1 MDREGLPAA
10 EALGDFL
17 GFCRGQSVLSYGNDM
32 VVLGE
37 NVGWARSRGEEVKN
51 GFLDAH
57 FLNIRPWLNSIASAT
72 SASNVGRL
80 WQDLDLPKPAPGKE
94 HSALFDCYSF
104 ASALEHLSE
113 GGSRL
118 PEFLPLTNQAA
129 NKAPD
134 TPSAHF
140 AQRGRCRKRRK
151 TVWSASPLTAL
162 RGLVLWPR
170 TAFSSFSYVGLMASS
185 RAVPNLRAM
194 FFTYLRRELRRRR
207 KAALVVASGL
217 ALGIALVIV
226 VNSVSS
232 GMGKAQD
239 KVLQSLYGLGTDMTV
254 TKAAT
259 PTASGSQQPRFQFD
273 ANNNDDSKTQSSDR
287 VMVQGF
293 TTLASTT
300 VTKVAGQKGVSDA
313 VGGLSLNV
321 VKVDGQFTRGQFQQ
335 NQGSGTG
342 GGGNRGGGTGAPQG
356 EVTGGG
362 ANFNINSYSVY
373 GTDVTKPALGP
384 LTSSKITS
392 GRTFTTAEAN
402 SKVVVADSAYAKEKK
417 LKVGSTV
424 TIKSVKYKVIGIATA
439 TSGDAAANL
448 YVPLKQAQTLS
459 GDTNKVTTIYV
470 KATDSQQI
478 SAVKKTITSNV
489 SGTTV
494 TTSADLADT
503 VSGSLSTASSLATS
517 VGKWLSIA
525 VLIAA
530 FLVAGLLTSSAVSRR
545 VREFGTLKALG
556 WKSGRVTRQVVGEA
570 IVNGQLWSAAS
581 SASRSA
587 WRARTSSP
595 RSARPSRPPWAA
607 PVVPA
612 ARAAV
617 PVAAAS
623 AAADRPRPRPST

>member
-1 MDREGLPAA
+1 
-10 EALGDFL
+10 
-17 GFCRGQSVLSYGNDM
+17 
-32 VVLGE
+32 
-37 NVGWARSRGEEVKN
+37 
-51 GFLDAH
+51 
-57 FLNIRPWLNSIASAT
+57 
-72 SASNVGRL
+72 
-80 WQDLDLPKPAPGKE
+80 
-94 HSALFDCYSF
+94 
-104 ASALEHLSE
+104 
-113 GGSRL
+113 
-118 PEFLPLTNQAA
+118 
-129 NKAPD
+129 
-134 TPSAHF
+134 
-140 AQRGRCRKRRK
+140 
-151 TVWSASPLTAL
+151 
-162 RGLVLWPR
+162 
-170 TAFSSFSYVGLMASS
+170 
-185 RAVPNLRAM
+185 M

-259 PTASGSQQPRFQFD
+259 ASASSSQQPRFQFD

-356 EVTGGG
+356 SVTGGG
-362 ANFNINSYSVY
+362 ANFNINAYTVY

-448 YVPLKQAQTLS
+448 YIPLTQAQTLS
-459 GDTNKVTTIYV
+459 GDKNKVTTIYV
-470 KATDSQQI
+470 KATDSKQI

-570 IVNGQLWSAAS
+570 IVNGLVGGVLGIALGLAGAYVVTAISPTL
-581 SASRSA
+581 SASLGNSA
-587 WRARTSSP
+587 GGAARPGGGGPGGGGGFGGGRQAAAKTLDVALTAPVNATTIVLAVGLAVAGGLIAGAFGGWRASRL
-595 RSARPSRPPWAA
+595 RP
-607 PVVPA
+607 
-612 ARAAV
+612 
-617 PVAAAS
+617 
-623 AAADRPRPRPST
+623 ADALRRVE

>member
-1 MDREGLPAA
+1 
-10 EALGDFL
+10 
-17 GFCRGQSVLSYGNDM
+17 
-32 VVLGE
+32 
-37 NVGWARSRGEEVKN
+37 
-51 GFLDAH
+51 
-57 FLNIRPWLNSIASAT
+57 
-72 SASNVGRL
+72 
-80 WQDLDLPKPAPGKE
+80 
-94 HSALFDCYSF
+94 
-104 ASALEHLSE
+104 
-113 GGSRL
+113 
-118 PEFLPLTNQAA
+118 
-129 NKAPD
+129 
-134 TPSAHF
+134 
-140 AQRGRCRKRRK
+140 
-151 TVWSASPLTAL
+151 
-162 RGLVLWPR
+162 
-170 TAFSSFSYVGLMASS
+170 
-185 RAVPNLRAM
+185 M

-570 IVNGQLWSAAS
+570 IVNGLVGGVLGIALGLAGAYVVTAISPTL
-581 SASRSA
+581 SASLGSTGGAGRASGGPGGGGFGGGRQA
-587 WRARTSSP
+587 AAKTLDVALTAPVNATTIALAVGLAVAGGLIAGAFGGWRASRL
-595 RSARPSRPPWAA
+595 RP
-607 PVVPA
+607 
-612 ARAAV
+612 
-617 PVAAAS
+617 
-623 AAADRPRPRPST
+623 ADALRRVE

>member
-1 MDREGLPAA
+1 
-10 EALGDFL
+10 
-17 GFCRGQSVLSYGNDM
+17 
-32 VVLGE
+32 
-37 NVGWARSRGEEVKN
+37 
-51 GFLDAH
+51 
-57 FLNIRPWLNSIASAT
+57 
-72 SASNVGRL
+72 
-80 WQDLDLPKPAPGKE
+80 
-94 HSALFDCYSF
+94 
-104 ASALEHLSE
+104 
-113 GGSRL
+113 
-118 PEFLPLTNQAA
+118 
-129 NKAPD
+129 
-134 TPSAHF
+134 
-140 AQRGRCRKRRK
+140 
-151 TVWSASPLTAL
+151 
-162 RGLVLWPR
+162 
-170 TAFSSFSYVGLMASS
+170 
-185 RAVPNLRAM
+185 M

-321 VKVDGQFTRGQFQQ
+321 VKVDGQFTRGQFKQ
-335 NQGSGTG
+335 NQGSGTGG

-356 EVTGGG
+356 SVTGGG
-362 ANFNINSYSVY
+362 ANFNINAYSVY

-392 GRTFTTAEAN
+392 GRTFTTAEAD

-478 SAVKKTITSNV
+478 AAVKKTITSNV

-570 IVNGQLWSAAS
+570 IVNGLVGGVLGIALGLAGAYVVTAISPTL
-581 SASRSA
+581 SASLGNTGGGGRA
-587 WRARTSSP
+587 GGGPGGGGGFGGGRQAAAKTLDVALTAPVNATTIALAVGLAVAGGLIAGAFGGWRASRL
-595 RSARPSRPPWAA
+595 RP
-607 PVVPA
+607 
-612 ARAAV
+612 
-617 PVAAAS
+617 
-623 AAADRPRPRPST
+623 ADALRRVE

>member
-1 MDREGLPAA
+1 
-10 EALGDFL
+10 
-17 GFCRGQSVLSYGNDM
+17 
-32 VVLGE
+32 
-37 NVGWARSRGEEVKN
+37 
-51 GFLDAH
+51 
-57 FLNIRPWLNSIASAT
+57 
-72 SASNVGRL
+72 
-80 WQDLDLPKPAPGKE
+80 
-94 HSALFDCYSF
+94 
-104 ASALEHLSE
+104 
-113 GGSRL
+113 
-118 PEFLPLTNQAA
+118 
-129 NKAPD
+129 
-134 TPSAHF
+134 
-140 AQRGRCRKRRK
+140 
-151 TVWSASPLTAL
+151 
-162 RGLVLWPR
+162 
-170 TAFSSFSYVGLMASS
+170 
-185 RAVPNLRAM
+185 M

-254 TKAAT
+254 SKAAT

-273 ANNNDDSKTQSSDR
+273 AGNNGDTKTQSSDR

-335 NQGSGTG
+335 SQGSGSTG
-342 GGGNRGGGTGAPQG
+342 GGGNRGGATGAPQG
-356 EVTGGG
+356 QVTGGG
-362 ANFNINSYSVY
+362 ANFNINAYTVY

-402 SKVVVADSAYAKEKK
+402 SKVVVADSAYAKTKK

-448 YVPLKQAQTLS
+448 YIPLTQAQTLS
-459 GDTNKVTTIYV
+459 GDKNKVTTIYV
-470 KATDSQQI
+470 KATDSKQI
-478 SAVKKTITSNV
+478 SAVKKTIQSNV

-570 IVNGQLWSAAS
+570 IVNGLVGGVLGIALGLAGAYVVTAISPTL
-581 SASRSA
+581 SASLGNTAGGGARA
-587 WRARTSSP
+587 GGGPGGGGGFGGGRQAAAKTLDVALTAPVNATTIALAVGLAITGGLIAGAFGGWRASRL
-595 RSARPSRPPWAA
+595 RP
-607 PVVPA
+607 
-612 ARAAV
+612 
-617 PVAAAS
+617 
-623 AAADRPRPRPST
+623 ADALRRVE

>member
-1 MDREGLPAA
+1 
-10 EALGDFL
+10 
-17 GFCRGQSVLSYGNDM
+17 
-32 VVLGE
+32 
-37 NVGWARSRGEEVKN
+37 
-51 GFLDAH
+51 
-57 FLNIRPWLNSIASAT
+57 
-72 SASNVGRL
+72 
-80 WQDLDLPKPAPGKE
+80 
-94 HSALFDCYSF
+94 
-104 ASALEHLSE
+104 
-113 GGSRL
+113 
-118 PEFLPLTNQAA
+118 
-129 NKAPD
+129 
-134 TPSAHF
+134 
-140 AQRGRCRKRRK
+140 
-151 TVWSASPLTAL
+151 
-162 RGLVLWPR
+162 
-170 TAFSSFSYVGLMASS
+170 
-185 RAVPNLRAM
+185 M

-273 ANNNDDSKTQSSDR
+273 ANNNGDSKTQSSDR

-342 GGGNRGGGTGAPQG
+342 GGGGNRGGGTGAPQG

-362 ANFNINSYSVY
+362 ANFNINAYTVY

-392 GRTFTTAEAN
+392 GRTFTTAETN

-448 YVPLKQAQTLS
+448 YIPLTQAQTLS
-459 GDTNKVTTIYV
+459 GDKNKVTTIYV
-470 KATDSQQI
+470 KATDSKQI

-570 IVNGQLWSAAS
+570 VVNGLVGGVLGIALGLAGAYVVTAISPTL
-581 SASRSA
+581 SASLGNTAAGGRA
-587 WRARTSSP
+587 GGGGPGGGGGFGGGRQAAAKTLDVALTAPVNATTIALAVGLAVAGGLIAGAFGGWRASRL
-595 RSARPSRPPWAA
+595 RP
-607 PVVPA
+607 
-612 ARAAV
+612 
-617 PVAAAS
+617 
-623 AAADRPRPRPST
+623 ADALRRVE

>member
-1 MDREGLPAA
+1 
-10 EALGDFL
+10 
-17 GFCRGQSVLSYGNDM
+17 
-32 VVLGE
+32 
-37 NVGWARSRGEEVKN
+37 
-51 GFLDAH
+51 
-57 FLNIRPWLNSIASAT
+57 
-72 SASNVGRL
+72 
-80 WQDLDLPKPAPGKE
+80 
-94 HSALFDCYSF
+94 
-104 ASALEHLSE
+104 
-113 GGSRL
+113 
-118 PEFLPLTNQAA
+118 
-129 NKAPD
+129 
-134 TPSAHF
+134 
-140 AQRGRCRKRRK
+140 
-151 TVWSASPLTAL
+151 
-162 RGLVLWPR
+162 
-170 TAFSSFSYVGLMASS
+170 
-185 RAVPNLRAM
+185 M

-259 PTASGSQQPRFQFD
+259 ASASSSQQPRFQFD

-335 NQGSGTG
+335 NQSSGTG
-342 GGGNRGGGTGAPQG
+342 GGGNRGGATGAPQG

-402 SKVVVADSAYAKEKK
+402 SKVVVADSAYAKTKK

-448 YVPLKQAQTLS
+448 YIPLTQAQTLS
-459 GDTNKVTTIYV
+459 GDKNKVTTIYV
-470 KATDSQQI
+470 KATDSKQI

-570 IVNGQLWSAAS
+570 IVNGLVGGALGIALGLAGAYVVTAISPTL
-581 SASRSA
+581 SASLGNSA
-587 WRARTSSP
+587 GGAARPGGGPGGGGGFGGGRQAAAKTLDVALTAPVNATTIGLAVGLAVAGGLIAGAFGGWRASRL
-595 RSARPSRPPWAA
+595 RP
-607 PVVPA
+607 
-612 ARAAV
+612 
-617 PVAAAS
+617 
-623 AAADRPRPRPST
+623 ADALRRVE